1 MWRVKAHSGL
11 VVLRWF
17 EDDTLSPADSA
28 PSRRNPGWRRAGRRR
43 GPDFEHGVAT
53 SLVMVG
59 DGSPLI
65 GDGQQLGDST
75 RSSATQRE
83 LAAICVKR
91 RKVMGLCLRTGPAE
105 E

>member
-1 MWRVKAHSGL
+1 MWRVKAHNGL

-43 GPDFEHGVAT
+43 RPDFEHGVAT
-53 SLVMVG
+53 SPVMVG

-83 LAAICVKR
+83 L
-91 RKVMGLCLRTGPAE
+91 GGHLRE
-105 E
+105 EEKGDGALPRH